1 MKLYSVPL
9 SPFAARVRLAIYHKN
24 LDIQIVAPP
33 AEGLKSPA
41 YLALNPM
48 GQLPVLELDSGTGIP
63 DSGAILEYL
72 EDVFPTPSLRPTSY
86 EDLAR
91 ARLFMRI
98 PDVQFNS
105 APRILLGMRKPEDRK
120 PELVGPA
127 FENIERAL
135 DNVQHFLDV
144 DAGPWAV
151 GGKVSIA
158 DCALVPV
165 LNVMALI
172 ATVYQRDDLFGTR
185 PRLAAYWQAAKAEQV
200 NARVIGEMMAAA
212 PKI

>member
-1 MKLYSVPL
+1 MKLYSAAM
-9 SPFAARVRLAIYHKN
+9 SPFAARVRLAIYHKG
-24 LDIQIVAPP
+24 LDIEIVSPP
-33 AEGLKSPA
+33 EDGLKSAA

-48 GQLPVLELDSGTGIP
+48 GQIPALALDAGIAIP

-72 EDVFPTPSLRPTSY
+72 EDVFPTPSLRPDNL
-86 EDLAR
+86 EDRAR

-127 FENIERAL
+127 FDNIERAL
-135 DNVQHFLDV
+135 DNVQHFLDE
-144 DAGPWAV
+144 DAGPWAI
-151 GGKVSIA
+151 GGRVSIA

-165 LNVMALI
+165 LNVMSLI
-172 ATVYQRDDLFGTR
+172 ATIYARPDLFDSR
-185 PRLAAYWQAAKAEQV
+185 PRLAHYWRAAQTDPI
-200 NARVIGEMMAAA
+200 NARVIGEQRAAVPA
-212 PKI
+212 G

>member
-1 MKLYSVPL
+1 
-9 SPFAARVRLAIYHKN
+9 
-24 LDIQIVAPP
+24 
-33 AEGLKSPA
+33 
-41 YLALNPM
+41 
-48 GQLPVLELDSGTGIP
+48 
-63 DSGAILEYL
+63 
-72 EDVFPTPSLRPTSY
+72 
-86 EDLAR
+86 
-91 ARLFMRI
+91 MRI